1 MHKNYVNKIKS
12 ITNTQISKNAS
23 SDICNCKKLFGKRCS
38 RALSPNEVLV
48 QTSGV
53 ESKILPENL
62 RLYEDYLKLDKL
74 LRYLGARPWIT
85 LNVSSSILK
94 SVQALTGCQWGGN
107 VKKNS
112 LQFIEKKSD
121 ILTETKLAHDYF

>member
-1 MHKNYVNKIKS
+1 MVYFPVKHSSLYNNKKYKIYMHKNYVNKIKS
-12 ITNTQISKNAS
+12 ITNTQISKNTS

-74 LRYLGARPWIT
+74 IRYLGARP
-85 LNVSSSILK
+85 
-94 SVQALTGCQWGGN
+94 
-107 VKKNS
+107 
-112 LQFIEKKSD
+112 
-121 ILTETKLAHDYF
+121 

>member
-12 ITNTQISKNAS
+12 ITNTQISKNTS
-23 SDICNCKKLFGKRCS
+23 SDIKFCNCKKLFGKRCS

-74 LRYLGARPWIT
+74 LRY
-85 LNVSSSILK
+85 
-94 SVQALTGCQWGGN
+94 
-107 VKKNS
+107 
-112 LQFIEKKSD
+112 
-121 ILTETKLAHDYF
+121 